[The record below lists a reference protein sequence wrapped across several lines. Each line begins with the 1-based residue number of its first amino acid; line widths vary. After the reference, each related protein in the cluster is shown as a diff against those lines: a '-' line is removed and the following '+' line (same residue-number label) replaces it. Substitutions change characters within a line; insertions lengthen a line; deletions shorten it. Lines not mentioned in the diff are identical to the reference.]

1 MYPTLAMP
9 RTLAPQSLA
18 PPRLAPP
25 RLAPPRL
32 APPRLAPPRLAPRR
46 SAPPRLAPPRLAPPR
61 LAPRRAAPRRS
72 APLRLAPC
80 LTAISTATRQDSAS
94 TPNRT
99 APEKRFLIS
108 IFIGPSS
115 TRRLAAARAPPP
127 SRPARRRT
135 RRTDSRARR
144 GARGRRRSCPHL
156 ALDPEDR
163 ERAADHPRLRDGR
176 HRQDDLGKVLAAHE
190 NTVRPRAAVRSSCEL
205 ADDLGIRGHRL
216 VRRRVPRVVRLSPL
230 ASSRTWMMTGRR
242 VRRLIA
248 FPTRG

>member
-9 RTLAPQSLA
+9 STLAPPS
-18 PPRLAPP
+18 
-25 RLAPPRL
+25 
-32 APPRLAPPRLAPRR
+32 LAPRR
-46 SAPPRLAPPRLAPPR
+46 SAP
-61 LAPRRAAPRRS
+61 RRS
-72 APLRLAPC
+72 APPRLAPC

-163 ERAADHPRLRDGR
+163 AGAARREAEP
-176 HRQDDLGKVLAAHE
+176 LGVLADLDDDGPA
-190 NTVRPRAAVRSSCEL
+190 RAPP
-205 ADDLGIRGHRL
+205 HRFSHQ
-216 VRRRVPRVVRLSPL
+216 RMTWSPSL
-230 ASSRTWMMTGRR
+230 RAWER
-242 VRRLIA
+242 
-248 FPTRG
+248 

>member
-9 RTLAPQSLA
+9 STLAPQSLA

-32 APPRLAPPRLAPRR
+32 APQSLAPPRLAPPRVAPPGAAAPRGWGPPRWAPPRLAPRR
-46 SAPPRLAPPRLAPPR
+46 SAPP
-61 LAPRRAAPRRS
+61 
-72 APLRLAPC
+72 RLAPC

-163 ERAADHPRLRDGR
+163 ERAAAHPRLRDGR
-176 HRQDDLGKVLAAHE
+176 HRQGGLRKGPAAHE
-190 NTVRPRAAVRSSCEL
+190 NTVRPRAAARSSCEL

-216 VRRRVPRVVRLSPL
+216 VRRRPLIPRS
-230 ASSRTWMMTGRR
+230 
-242 VRRLIA
+242 
-248 FPTRG
+248 

>member
-9 RTLAPQSLA
+9 SPLAPRSLA
-18 PPRLAPP
+18 PP
-25 RLAPPRL
+25 
-32 APPRLAPPRLAPRR
+32 
-46 SAPPRLAPPRLAPPR
+46 
-61 LAPRRAAPRRS
+61 
-72 APLRLAPC
+72 RLAPC

-216 VRRRVPRVVRLSPL
+216 VRRRVPRGGWGGYLGAGLPPWRGGG
-230 ASSRTWMMTGRR
+230 ARRGGGRPPGAPAR
-242 VRRLIA
+242 
-248 FPTRG
+248 PKRGGAGGGPKGPPPHAAR